1 MSQGNEP
8 KRRMPKNKARPRS
21 VEADNFATR
30 NPILS
35 SILFGT
41 ACTIVGGCAFLST
54 RYHVCPPTKYLVRTG
69 FGITDMTVSKRGLQW
84 PFQKAN
90 LVSMQPTNHSFKL
103 ACLSKQYL
111 PFDMPVTYTLKPVDP
126 QDDTPGFHRYCRQMA
141 DMNEEEFS
149 HTVLGVIHGETRVL
163 AANMDID
170 AINDDRDQFREQIV
184 QKCALI
190 LDSMGLKVVNANIAE
205 LSERQRDAGQMG
217 YLQARERKKLASAV
231 QQSEIDVAQAQQE
244 GDIGKKIREA
254 QTRQEVSKLE
264 TETVRLE
271 NEQRETMAASNARL
285 AEAVAES
292 SRRESVAKIEAEA
305 MAHTREQELQIQ
317 VEEAR
322 RKQHEK
328 SLQASIL
335 VQNEVEAQALVV
347 KADGQQEAKVKEAT
361 GEAESIKLVAQ
372 ARADEQ
378 RMMLDAH
385 ASGELA
391 MLKAKAEGELAM
403 LNARAKGT
411 GEFVKAC
418 NSDPNLIREVL
429 WVQNEIPQELAKQNA
444 AAVQG
449 LNPQIWNLA
458 RGDDVGTT
466 ISTMLAGL
474 TPGLDLLRKNNIIG
488 GGSQPVV
495 VEKKNNIPEN

>member
-1 MSQGNEP
+1 MSDPQNP
-8 KRRMPKNKARPRS
+8 QKRRVQPRKRA
-21 VEADNFATR
+21 VKHDNFVTNHPVASTF
-30 NPILS
+30 
-35 SILFGT
+35 LFGT
-41 ACTIVGGCAFLST
+41 TCLAVVGGAFLVT

-69 FGITDMTVSKRGLQW
+69 FGIKDMLVSKRGMQW
-84 PFQKAN
+84 PLQKAY

-126 QDDTPGFHRYCRQMA
+126 QDDMEGFHRYCRQMA

-184 QKCALI
+184 SKCAGI
-190 LDSMGLKVVNANIAE
+190 LSSMGLKVVNANIAE
-205 LSERQRDAGQMG
+205 LSERQRDSGQMG

-254 QTRQEVSKLE
+254 ETRQEISKLE
-264 TETVRLE
+264 TTTVRLE
-271 NEQRETMAASNARL
+271 NEQRETMAASNAAL

-292 SRRESVAKIEAEA
+292 GRRESVAKIEADA
-305 MAHTREQELQIQ
+305 MAQTREQELQIQ
-317 VEEAR
+317 IEEAR
-322 RKQHEK
+322 RLQMEK

-335 VQNEVEAQALVV
+335 VQNEVEARALVV
-347 KADGQQEAKVKEAT
+347 KAEGEQEAKIKTAM
-361 GEAESIKLVAQ
+361 GESESIKLVAQ

-378 RMMLDAH
+378 RLMLEAN
-385 ASGELA
+385 AEGELA

-403 LNARAKGT
+403 LQARAVGT
-411 GEFVKAC
+411 GEFVKSC
-418 NSDPNLIREVL
+418 NSDPALIREVL
-429 WVQNEIPQELAKQNA
+429 WVQNEIPQEIAKQNA
-444 AAVQG
+444 NAVQN

-474 TPGLDLLRKNNIIG
+474 TPGLDLLRKNGVIG
-488 GGSQPVV
+488 TPPVH
-495 VEKKNNIPEN
+495 ENDKKHIPQN